1 MEKETIVFI
10 VLIVLA
16 VAGGILV
23 VAAERKRMKTLLQD
37 YENIRPGDKYTR
49 VYRSMYGPEDIV
61 TETVV
66 IVGKSKTAKGVPMV
80 TYEYE
85 DDDTPYDTLL
95 EDFLDCFEK
104 SVEK

>member
-1 MEKETIVFI
+1 MEKETIVLSLLLVVVVAGVF
-10 VLIVLA
+10 LIVMS
-16 VAGGILV
+16 
-23 VAAERKRMKTLLQD
+23 ERKRMKTLLQD
-37 YENIRPGDKYTR
+37 YEDIRPGDKYTR